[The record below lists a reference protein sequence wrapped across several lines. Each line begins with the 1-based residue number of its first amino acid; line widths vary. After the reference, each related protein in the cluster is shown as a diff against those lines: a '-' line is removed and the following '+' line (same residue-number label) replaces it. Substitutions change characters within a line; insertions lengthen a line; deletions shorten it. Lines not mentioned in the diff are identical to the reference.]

1 MLKLADCVFCKIA
14 AGEIPSKKIYED
26 ESVMAFYDI
35 EPQTPV
41 HFLVITKEHIENA
54 GCITSQN
61 SKHVAHVFEV
71 ISKLADELKIQSFRV
86 VNNSGTDAGQTVF
99 HLHFHVLAG
108 DVLGAMA

>member
-1 MLKLADCVFCKIA
+1 MEDCVFCKIA
-14 AGEIPSKKIYED
+14 TGEIPSKKIYED
-26 ESVMAFYDI
+26 ESVLAFYDI

-54 GCITSQN
+54 GSITTQN
-61 SKHVAHVFEV
+61 SKLIAHIFEI
-71 ISKLADELKIQSFRV
+71 ISKLADELNIQSFRV
-86 VNNSGTDAGQTVF
+86 VTNSGTDAGQTVF